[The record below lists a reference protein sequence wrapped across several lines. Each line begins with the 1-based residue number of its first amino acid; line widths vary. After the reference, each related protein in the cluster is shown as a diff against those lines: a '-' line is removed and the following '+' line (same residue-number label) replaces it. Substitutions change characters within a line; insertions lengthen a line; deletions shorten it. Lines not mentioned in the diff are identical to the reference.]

1 MRGKK
6 SRTESPL
13 EEVTVESTL
22 VSSIPKTTEPLANR
36 AILPVSKVIKRE
48 PISNS
53 SLKVSRNL
61 VPAVETG
68 GSGSGSEGAKPRRP
82 LQMVRNPKDRH
93 VRKRGSEFNR
103 GFDLLAAIIDGI
115 LVKSD

>member
-53 SLKVSRNL
+53 SLKVSRNF

-93 VRKRGSEFNR
+93 VRKRGSEFKR
-103 GFDLLAAIIDGI
+103 GFDLLAATIDGI